1 MIIAY
6 DVSSVKIGLIFDKFW
21 DYCNAY
27 YYMISISS
35 LILEKISATPL
46 IANML
51 SKNLLNTN
59 QYAREIQSE
68 LEKKLGKTITL
79 NSIVVAISRCKD
91 KIKSPS
97 KISVKKISVAYPVFW
112 NYYKFKSN
120 HDLIDF
126 LGDQSVHK
134 DDLFSFKNNK
144 LIIINK
150 KQTKKDL
157 EHVNEDILNQKM
169 SNFCEIKVECNED
182 QVNQSG
188 LFYVISSCL
197 YWADISI
204 IDINIIRDK
213 LYIYVKNDNVSHILD
228 ILRENLLEVE

>member
-1 MIIAY
+1 
-6 DVSSVKIGLIFDKFW
+6 VLIFDKLL

-27 YYMISISS
+27 DRMISISS
-35 LILEKISATPL
+35 LILEKISTSPL

-59 QYAREIQSE
+59 QYAREIQAE
-68 LEKKLGKTITL
+68 LAQKLGKTVTL
-79 NSIVVAISRCKD
+79 NSIVVAISRCKN
-91 KIKSPS
+91 KIKAPS
-97 KISVKKISVAYPVFW
+97 KVTVKKISVAYPVFW

-120 HDLIDF
+120 HELIDF
-126 LGDQSVHK
+126 LGEQSVHK

-157 EHVNEDILNQKM
+157 EHNNEDILNQKM
-169 SNFCEIKVECNED
+169 SNFCEIKVECTDE
-182 QVNQSG
+182 QVSQSG
-188 LFYVISSCL
+188 IFYVISSCL
-197 YWADISI
+197 YWANISI

-228 ILRENLLEVE
+228 VLRENLLEVE

>member
-1 MIIAY
+1 
-6 DVSSVKIGLIFDKFW
+6 
-21 DYCNAY
+21 
-27 YYMISISS
+27 MISISS
-35 LILEKISATPL
+35 LILEKISTSPL

-59 QYAREIQSE
+59 QYAREIQRE
-68 LEKKLGKTITL
+68 LEQKLGKPVTP
-79 NSIVVAISRCKD
+79 NSIVVAISRCRD
-91 KIKSPS
+91 KIIVPS
-97 KISVKKISVAYPVFW
+97 RIVVKKISVAYPVFW

-120 HDLIDF
+120 HELIDF
-126 LGDQSVHK
+126 LGEQSVHK

-157 EHVNEDILNQKM
+157 VHNNEDILNQRM
-169 SNFCEIKVECNED
+169 SNFCEIKVECTDE
-182 QVNQSG
+182 QVNESG
-188 LFYVISSCL
+188 IFYVISSCL
-197 YWADISI
+197 YWANISI

>member
-1 MIIAY
+1 
-6 DVSSVKIGLIFDKFW
+6 
-21 DYCNAY
+21 
-27 YYMISISS
+27 MISISS
-35 LILEKISATPL
+35 LILEKISASPL

-68 LEKKLGKTITL
+68 IEQKLGKPATL
-79 NSIVVAISRCKD
+79 NSIVVAVSRCRPKL
-91 KIKSPS
+91 KTLN
-97 KISVKKISVAYPVFW
+97 KISVKKISVAYPVYW

-120 HDLIDF
+120 HELIDF
-126 LGDQSVHK
+126 LGEQSVHK

-157 EHVNEDILNQKM
+157 EHKNKDILNQKM
-169 SNFCEIKVECNED
+169 SNFCEIKVECTDE
-182 QVNQSG
+182 QVSESG
-188 LFYVISSCL
+188 IFYVISSCL

-228 ILRENLLEVE
+228 ILRQNLLEVE

>member
-1 MIIAY
+1 M
-6 DVSSVKIGLIFDKFW
+6 LIFDKYTL
-21 DYCNAY
+21 YCNAY
-27 YYMISISS
+27 YCMISISS
-35 LILEKISATPL
+35 LILEKISTSPL

-68 LEKKLGKTITL
+68 IEQKLGKPTTL
-79 NSIVVAISRCKD
+79 NSIVVAISRCKS
-91 KIKSPS
+91 KLELPN
-97 KISVKKISVAYPVFW
+97 KISVKKISLAYPVFW

-120 HDLIDF
+120 HELIDF
-126 LGDQSVHK
+126 LGEQSVHK

-157 EHVNEDILNQKM
+157 EYDNQDILNQKM
-169 SNFCEIKVECNED
+169 SNFCEIKVECTDD

-188 LFYVISSCL
+188 IFYVISSCL
-197 YWADISI
+197 YWANISI

-228 ILRENLLEVE
+228 TLREHLLEVE

>member
-1 MIIAY
+1 
-6 DVSSVKIGLIFDKFW
+6 
-21 DYCNAY
+21 
-27 YYMISISS
+27 MISISS
-35 LILEKISATPL
+35 LILEKISASPL

-68 LEKKLGKTITL
+68 IEQKLGKPVTL
-79 NSIVVAISRCKD
+79 NSIVVAISRSRPKL
-91 KIKSPS
+91 KNLN

-120 HDLIDF
+120 HELIDF
-126 LGDQSVHK
+126 LGEQSVHK
-134 DDLFSFKNNK
+134 DDLLTFKNNK

-150 KQTKKDL
+150 KPTKKDL
-157 EHVNEDILNQKM
+157 EYKNNDILNQNM
-169 SNFCEIKVECNED
+169 SNFCEIKVECSD
-182 QVNQSG
+182 QQVSESG
-188 LFYVISSCL
+188 IFYVISSCL

-204 IDINIIRDK
+204 IDINIIGQK

-228 ILRENLLEVE
+228 ILRQNLLEVE

>member
-1 MIIAY
+1 
-6 DVSSVKIGLIFDKFW
+6 VLIFDKCG
-21 DYCNAY
+21 DYCNDY
-27 YYMISISS
+27 YCMISISS
-35 LILEKISATPL
+35 LILQKVSTSPL

-59 QYAREIQSE
+59 QYAREIQDE
-68 LEKKLGKTITL
+68 IEHKLGKSVTL

-91 KIKSPS
+91 KIKAPS
-97 KISVKKISVAYPVFW
+97 KVTVKKISVAYPVFW

-120 HDLIDF
+120 HELIDF
-126 LGDQSVHK
+126 LGEQSVHK

-150 KQTKKDL
+150 KQTKNDL
-157 EHVNEDILNQKM
+157 TYENEDILNQKM
-169 SNFCEIKVECNED
+169 SNFCEIKVECTDD

-213 LYIYVKNDNVSHILD
+213 LYIYVKNDNVSNILD
-228 ILRENLLEVE
+228 ILRENLLEAE

>member
-1 MIIAY
+1 
-6 DVSSVKIGLIFDKFW
+6 
-21 DYCNAY
+21 
-27 YYMISISS
+27 MISISS
-35 LILEKISATPL
+35 LVLEKISTSPL

-68 LEKKLGKTITL
+68 IEQKLGKPTTL
-79 NSIVVAISRCKD
+79 NSIVVAISRCKS
-91 KIKSPS
+91 KLELPN
-97 KISVKKISVAYPVFW
+97 KISVKKISLAYPVFW

-120 HDLIDF
+120 HELIDF
-126 LGDQSVHK
+126 LGEQSVHK

-157 EHVNEDILNQKM
+157 EYDNQDILNQKM
-169 SNFCEIKVECNED
+169 SNFCEIKVECTDD

-188 LFYVISSCL
+188 IFYVISSCL
-197 YWADISI
+197 YWANISI

-228 ILRENLLEVE
+228 TLREHLLEVE

>member
-1 MIIAY
+1 
-6 DVSSVKIGLIFDKFW
+6 
-21 DYCNAY
+21 
-27 YYMISISS
+27 MISISS
-35 LILEKISATPL
+35 LILDKISTSPL

-59 QYAREIQSE
+59 QYARDIQPE
-68 LEKKLGKTITL
+68 LEKILGKPVSP
-79 NSIVVAISRCKD
+79 NAIVVAISRCRD
-91 KIKSPS
+91 KIKAPS
-97 KISVKKISVAYPVFW
+97 KLKVKKISVAYPVFW

-120 HDLIDF
+120 HELIDF
-126 LGDQSVHK
+126 LGEQSVHK

-150 KQTKKDL
+150 KQSKKDL
-157 EHVNEDILNQKM
+157 EHANDNILNQKM
-169 SNFCEIKVECNED
+169 SNFCEIKVECTEE

-188 LFYVISSCL
+188 IFYVISSCL